1 MFDFFKTCEPLLV
14 PLAALIITQFIKV
27 LIDRAQGKKTSMN
40 TYGGMPSSHSA
51 LFISLVI
58 IAWNHAGPASVAF
71 AISVILYLTVVR
83 DAVGIRQHLGS
94 HGAMLKAMIEEHQK
108 DHAHTIA
115 HDKIV
120 TRLGHTPLQAAM
132 GTLCGI
138 IITLGLEQI
147 YSIVYAVT

>member
-1 MFDFFKTCEPLLV
+1 MIVEFFKTYEPLVV

-27 LIDRAQGKKTSMN
+27 VIDRVKGKKTSMN
-40 TYGGMPSSHSA
+40 AYGGMPSSHSA

-58 IAWNHAGPASVAF
+58 IAWRHAGPSSVEF

-94 HGAMLKAMIEEHQK
+94 HGAMLKTMIEEHQK
-108 DHAHTIA
+108 DHAHTIP
-115 HDKIV
+115 HDKII
-120 TRLGHTPLQAAM
+120 TRLGHTPWQAAM

-138 IITLGLEQI
+138 VITVLLEWAF
-147 YSIVYAVT
+147 Y

>member
-1 MFDFFKTCEPLLV
+1 M
-14 PLAALIITQFIKV
+14 
-27 LIDRAQGKKTSMN
+27 LIDRAQGRKTSMN
-40 TYGGMPSSHSA
+40 AYGGMPSSHSA

-58 IAWNHAGPASVAF
+58 IAWRHAGPGSVAF

-120 TRLGHTPLQAAM
+120 TRLGHTPWQAAM
-132 GTLCGI
+132 GTVTGI
-138 IITLGLEQI
+138 IITIVLEWT
-147 YSIVYAVT
+147 YGIVFATA